1 MNNTNIIKIIIAVI
15 VLGGIGLLAIK
26 YIDFGTPTNNTT
38 ATIYQQSASTTPQ
51 ATVIKVGD
59 IAPDFRLTTMDK
71 ETFKLSDKKGKAVIL
86 FGMAGWC
93 STCIPEGRNL
103 TKIKQEYSDKGVGI
117 IGVAFTKGDNDDFLK
132 EYKKVGGIDIPI
144 ALDTD
149 NVAQK
154 YNLTRLETT
163 YIINKAGIVVYK
175 DERITSY
182 EEYKQELDKI
192 I

>member
-1 MNNTNIIKIIIAVI
+1 MKRNKLLIFGGLAFITLVFLSVKSGYLSFGGKDNSQTATKI
-15 VLGGIGLLAIK
+15 
-26 YIDFGTPTNNTT
+26 TT
-38 ATIYQQSASTTPQ
+38 ATATAQPSLIGQQ
-51 ATVIKVGD
+51 
-59 IAPDFRLTTMDK
+59 APDFNLTTLDK
-71 ETFKLSDKKGKAVIL
+71 NTFKLSDKKRITVIL

-103 TKIKQEYSDKGVGI
+103 TKILKEYSDKGVEI

-132 EYKKVGGIDIPI
+132 EYKKVGGIDIPL

-149 NVAQK
+149 NVATK

-163 YIINKAGIVVYK
+163 YIINKDGIITYK
-175 DERITSY
+175 DEQITSY
-182 EEYKQELDKI
+182 EDYKKELDKI

>member
-1 MNNTNIIKIIIAVI
+1 MRTNKLLIVGGVTVIILV
-15 VLGGIGLLAIK
+15 V
-26 YIDFGTPTNNTT
+26 YFGTKNGYLSVRNAEISQPALSGNSVPSSPPS
-38 ATIYQQSASTTPQ
+38 ILG
-51 ATVIKVGD
+51 VGQK
-59 IAPDFRLTTMDK
+59 APDFKLTTLDSK
-71 ETFKLSDKKGKAVIL
+71 EFRLVDKKGKTVIL

-103 TKIKQEYSDKGVGI
+103 TKIKEEYSDKGVEI
-117 IGVAFTKGDNDDFLK
+117 IGVAFTKGDNDNFLK
-132 EYKKVGGIDIPI
+132 EYKEVGGIDIPI

-163 YIINKAGIVVYK
+163 YIINKDGVITYK
-175 DERITSY
+175 DEQITSY
-182 EEYKQELDKI
+182 EDYKKELDKI

>member
-1 MNNTNIIKIIIAVI
+1 MRNKNIFIIATI
-15 VLGGIGLLAIK
+15 LLIGLAFF
-26 YIDFGTPTNNTT
+26 FGSKAGRVSNSKQDTSQILSDTR
-38 ATIYQQSASTTPQ
+38 SAPITLLNKQ
-51 ATVIKVGD
+51 
-59 IAPDFRLTTMDK
+59 APDFQLTTLDSQQ
-71 ETFKLSDKKGKAVIL
+71 FRLSDKKGKTVIL

-93 STCIPEGRNL
+93 STCIPEGRVL
-103 TKIKQEYSDKGVGI
+103 TRIKQEYANKGIEV

-132 EYKKVGGIDIPI
+132 EFKKVGGIDIPL

-163 YIINKAGIVVYK
+163 YIISKDGKIVYK
-175 DERITSY
+175 DEVTTSY
-182 EEYKQELDKI
+182 EDYKRELDKI

>member
-1 MNNTNIIKIIIAVI
+1 MNNTNVIRIIIAAA
-15 VLGGIGLLAIK
+15 VLGGIGLIATK
-26 YIDFGTPTNNTT
+26 YIDFGIPTNNT
-38 ATIYQQSASTTPQ
+38 AVLNYQRSLSPTPQ
-51 ATVIKVGD
+51 AIAVKVGD
-59 IAPDFRLTTMDK
+59 TAPDFTLTTLDK
-71 ETFKLSDKKGKAVIL
+71 TTFRLSNNKGKIIIL

-103 TKIKQEYSDKGVGI
+103 TKIKQEYTNKGVEI

-132 EYKKVGGIDIPI
+132 EYKKVGGIDIPV

-163 YIINKAGIVVYK
+163 YIISKDGKVVYK
-175 DERITSY
+175 DEVTTSY
-182 EEYKQELDKI
+182 EDYKRELDKI